1 MNLLMNSLTSNFTLL
16 AQETA
21 DEGGAGGVLLFIL
34 AIVLSVLANLGK
46 DNAVSA
52 KVKRSLKVS
61 DPNWGVMFG
70 LFVFAFALGA
80 LPNLFNLIS
89 DGAVSDNAVNGFR
102 MSGLMLAIFSGL
114 YLIFRAFCE
123 SSSVRE
129 PEQAW
134 RLAVVAS
141 VTILGALY
149 IGVKHDGQQNVSDK
163 FKLGVDL
170 AGGANLVYKISGKD
184 AGTNSAEG
192 EAEGVATGLQ
202 DEDMQGLLSALGR
215 RLNPSGALDL
225 ILRPYGNNT
234 HVEIVVPA
242 ATAEEVRQLK
252 EIITNTGALEFLI
265 QVGVNDTD
273 HASIKSAM
281 EDSFKDEDSYNT
293 SLVKSDGQ
301 TVGRWVKV
309 GKDLKGQFE
318 YNAASDG
325 SIKRVF
331 YHDGSENQEEV
342 STPVLLSRDE
352 LAPYYDRN
360 NPAHEAI
367 KKAFASVDTNAPTE
381 EFSSAVLAANVTRI
395 EVLMAQPE
403 ASLITTGDDL
413 KTVRSQIGDNL
424 RPSVAFTMKA
434 GSASKFGRFTAKN
447 VEKQLSIVLDG
458 NLLSSANIKQRI
470 SENGT
475 ITGDFTQAEVDSII
489 GILRAGALPSTLL
502 PTPVSEN
509 KMGASL
515 GTVTI
520 QKGQFAIV
528 VSMVVVLLFMIL
540 WYLGVPGVVAAFA
553 LVLNLILILAVM
565 VMIGAS
571 FTLSGMAGLVLTVG
585 MAVDANV
592 LIFER
597 IREELADGAR
607 IKAAI
612 RNGFS
617 RATITI
623 IDANLTTLITAI
635 LLYAIGTDQIR
646 GFAITLILGIIM
658 SMFTAIYASR
668 GLFAIAA
675 GLKWIKETSWCL
687 QQGRLNR
694 INVEFISK
702 AKFTAVFSA
711 IIIVAGL
718 ALTVNRQ
725 SEMLAIDL
733 SGGTSAIFQLNE
745 SMEAQEVET
754 AIESKIDSVEGLPE
768 AVQYTVTSVD
778 LTDGRSAWRV
788 NTDIVDQSKLQ
799 SLLANAFPGKL
810 PVQSIS
816 VTKVAG
822 AAEAPE
828 NDASSA
834 VERVM
839 PQFVAYQEEA
849 PEDAATEEKPE
860 VVSEEESENPAEPA
874 PANEGPAAPGEE
886 ATVPVPPLPMPEPSP
901 EIPLEEPVEGTS
913 EDIVELQSVTLQV
926 EQKIDGEDSELSA
939 SVLEGM
945 IDAAQTETGLE
956 IGKVEGNSAD
966 QQVTIYGLD
975 DSQVDILIAELIKTD
990 GSPHFEETQKFGA
1003 TIAGDMTKLGTYAIV
1018 FSFIGIITYIW
1029 LRFQHVSFGI
1039 AAVVALVHDV
1049 LVTLAAIAISKYLAG
1064 FLMIEDFKISL
1075 PVIAAFLTIIG
1086 YSLNDTIVVFDRVR
1100 EVRGKNREITAD
1112 MLNRSVNS
1120 TLSRTL
1126 LTSLTT
1132 LFVVA
1137 TLYVIGGSGI
1147 HSFAFA
1153 LVIGVVVGT
1162 YSSIFV
1168 ASPTLLLLNKKK

>member
-1 MNLLMNSLTSNFTLL
+1 MNLLMNSLTSNFTLF

-34 AIVLSVLANLGK
+34 AIVLSVLANVGK

-52 KVKRSLKVS
+52 KVKRSWKVS

-70 LFVFAFALGA
+70 LFVFAIALGA

-89 DGAVSDNAVNGFR
+89 DGLVSDNAVNGFR

-149 IGVKHDGQQNVSDK
+149 IGVKHDGQENISDK

-170 AGGANLVYKISGKD
+170 AGGANLVYKISGKEED
-184 AGTNSAEG
+184 AG
-192 EAEGVATGLQ
+192 EAANVATGLR

-265 QVGVNDTD
+265 QVGVTDSD
-273 HASIKSAM
+273 HASIRTAM
-281 EDSFKDEDSYNT
+281 EDSFQDEDSYNT
-293 SLVKSDGQ
+293 SLVKSDGE

-309 GKDLKGQFE
+309 GRDLNGQFE
-318 YNAASDG
+318 YNAASLT

-331 YHDGSENQEEV
+331 YHDGGDNQEEV
-342 STPVLLSRDE
+342 DKPVLLNNDPLS
-352 LAPYYDRN
+352 PHFDRT
-360 NPAHEAI
+360 NPDHVAI
-367 KKAFASVDTNAPTE
+367 QEAFASVDINAPAE
-381 EFSSAVLAANVTRI
+381 DFSDAVIAANVTRI
-395 EVLMAQPE
+395 EVLMAQPD
-403 ASLITTGDDL
+403 ASLTTTGDDL

-489 GILRAGALPSTLL
+489 GILRAGALPSTLE

-520 QKGQFAIV
+520 QKGQFAII
-528 VSMVVVLLFMIL
+528 VSMIVVLLFMIL

-675 GLKWIKETSWCL
+675 GLKWIKESSWCL

-711 IIIVAGL
+711 IIIIAGL

-733 SGGTSAIFQLNE
+733 SGGTSAIFQLKE
-745 SMEAQEVET
+745 SMEAQDVEA
-754 AIESKIDSVEGLPE
+754 AIESKLDSVEGLPE
-768 AVQYTVTSVD
+768 AVQYTVTSVA
-778 LTDGRSAWRV
+778 LNDGPAAWRV
-788 NTDIVDQSKLQ
+788 NTDIEDQSKLQ
-799 SLLANAFPGKL
+799 ALLANAFPGKL

-822 AAEAPE
+822 ATETPAD
-828 NDASSA
+828 DASSA

-849 PEDAATEEKPE
+849 APEDAATEDESE
-860 VVSEEESENPAEPA
+860 VVSEEESENPAESA
-874 PANEGPAAPGEE
+874 PATEGPAAPDEE
-886 ATVPVPPLPMPEPSP
+886 ATVPGPTLPMPEPSTEFP
-901 EIPLEEPVEGTS
+901 EKETVEESS

-926 EQKIDGEDSELSA
+926 EQKIDGEDIDLSA

-956 IGKVEGNSAD
+956 IGKVEGSSDDN
-966 QQVTIYGLD
+966 QVTIYGLD
-975 DSQVDILIAELIKTD
+975 DSQVDVLIAELIKTD

-1100 EVRGKNREITAD
+1100 EVRGKNREITAE

-1137 TLYVIGGSGI
+1137 TLYFIGGSGI